1 MSYICVK
8 KLVLILVKWRLSEK
22 KIRQNSF
29 FLCFPRAGVL
39 YVHEDRA

>member
-22 KIRQNSF
+22 NPTKF
-29 FLCFPRAGVL
+29 VFPVL
-39 YVHEDRA
+39 PACGRVICT